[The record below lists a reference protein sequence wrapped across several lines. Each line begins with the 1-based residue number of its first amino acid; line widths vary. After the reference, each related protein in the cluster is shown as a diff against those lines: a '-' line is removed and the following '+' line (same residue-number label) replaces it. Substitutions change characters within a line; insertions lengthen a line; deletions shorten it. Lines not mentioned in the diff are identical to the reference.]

1 MALDFQ
7 QVRQQVHELGENA
20 LARQQQ
26 IKTLRSKASS
36 LLESYSEDLDRLR
49 QKVQTVV
56 HSYDPSLRCAL
67 PGSEPLNAHYPLPA
81 LPSQVTLLA
90 ADGSQ
95 INPDRHAAVNYC
107 LINLGAIQMCSN
119 SSEPPTISSQCK
131 LFYDNEL
138 YTPTGTLTEDMLAL
152 RRDLTERSLLATLV
166 AEVGPPVITFTDG
179 PIELW
184 GAKDSGGEDS
194 EFQKSLEAYQDAL
207 NELCSLGAA
216 TAGYVD
222 KPGANLVVR
231 LLEVAVTP
239 QDELPG
245 IRKAH
250 PLRGVIELDL
260 YRDLLA
266 PGERSA
272 VFAMQS
278 QSAKLYEGNL
288 GLHFFYLN
296 VGRAGHPWLS
306 RVEVPA
312 WVAGNPEMLD
322 HVHASLVHQCSILG
336 SRPYPYLLH
345 RAHEAAVVSQEEKE
359 QVTQMIMMELRRRG
373 VLVGEESYKQAA
385 KSLGGRTRYGR

>member
-7 QVRQQVHELGENA
+7 QVRQQVYELGENA
-20 LARQQQ
+20 LARQEQM
-26 IKTLRSKASS
+26 IKLRATAAA
-36 LLESYSEDLDRLR
+36 LLESYADDLDRLR
-49 QKVQTVV
+49 QKVDTVV
-56 HSYDPSLRCAL
+56 HSYEPSLRCAL
-67 PGSEPLNAHYPLPA
+67 PLAEPLNGHYPTPA

-95 INPDRHAAVNYC
+95 INPDRHSPVDYC
-107 LINLGAIQMCSN
+107 LINLGAIQMCFN
-119 SSEPPTISSQCK
+119 SSEPPTVSSQCK

-138 YTPTGTLTEDMLAL
+138 YTPTGTLTEDLLAL
-152 RRDLTERSLLATLV
+152 RRDLTERNLLATLV
-166 AEVGPPVITFTDG
+166 AQAPPPVITLTDG

-184 GAKDSGGEDS
+184 GAKDSTGEGS
-194 EFQKSLEAYQDAL
+194 EFQKSLEAYLEAL
-207 NELCSLGAA
+207 KQLCKSGAA

-231 LLEVAVTP
+231 LLEVALTP
-239 QDELPG
+239 DDELPH

-278 QSAKLYEGNL
+278 QSAKLYEGQL

-296 VGRAGHPWLS
+296 VGRPGHPWLS
-306 RVEVPA
+306 RVEIPA
-312 WVAGNPEMLD
+312 WVAQDSELLD
-322 HVHASLVHQCSILG
+322 RLHASLVHQCRILG
-336 SRPYPYLLH
+336 SRPYPYLLQ
-345 RAHEAAVVSQEEKE
+345 RAHEAAVVSLEEKE
-359 QVTQMIMMELRRRG
+359 QVTQMIMLELRRRG
-373 VLVGEESYKQAA
+373 VLVGEESYKQAN
-385 KSLGGRTRYGR
+385 KTLGGRKSFGQ